1 MASMAIEDLAHYGLA
16 ADRGFLSQ
24 REIDEVALPAD
35 FAEVEAAGL
44 LLPDL
49 LTTGRVRHWLDR
61 LPTPD
66 IERFLAHAG
75 EPELI
80 AAMVRYS
87 FLTQR
92 SEEHTSELQSLMRIS
107 YAVFSLN
114 TKTHIYSIYILF
126 ILL

>member
-49 LTTGRVRHWLDR
+49 PTTGRVRHWLDR

-66 IERFLAHAG
+66 IERFLAPAG
-75 EPELI
+75 ETELT
-80 AAMVRYS
+80 AALVGYS
-87 FLTQR
+87 FLTQA
-92 SEEHTSELQSLMRIS
+92 SLGRRWGRERG
-107 YAVFSLN
+107 V
-114 TKTHIYSIYILF
+114 
-126 ILL
+126 